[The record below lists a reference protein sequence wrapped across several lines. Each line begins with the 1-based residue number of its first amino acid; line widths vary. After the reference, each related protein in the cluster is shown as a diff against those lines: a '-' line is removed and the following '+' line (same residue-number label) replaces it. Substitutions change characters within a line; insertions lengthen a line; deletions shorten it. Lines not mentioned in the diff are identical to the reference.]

1 MTIKERWFHCP
12 MEKILVS
19 RTSKARVEKPIR
31 KTALKIMG
39 NQGKGCFSA

>member
-1 MTIKERWFHCP
+1 

-31 KTALKIMG
+31 KTALNIMG
-39 NQGKGCFSA
+39 DQGEGFFSA